1 MIVVVDVAAVIV
13 TIAVA
18 VAVTAIITIAAIII
32 IYCASFVVVG
42 AESEKSTVV
51 EGGEV
56 RFNGKGKKIRKPR
69 TIYSSLQLQALNRR
83 FQQTQYLALPERAE
97 LAASLGLTQTQ
108 VKIWFQN
115 KRSKFKKLM
124 KQGGAALESSALT
137 NGRALSGSS
146 PPVPPVWNTTSAS
159 GKASSGTPGTYIP
172 SYTSWYP
179 SAHQEAMQQPQLM

>member
-1 MIVVVDVAAVIV
+1 M
-13 TIAVA
+13 
-18 VAVTAIITIAAIII
+18 
-32 IYCASFVVVG
+32 
-42 AESEKSTVV
+42 
-51 EGGEV
+51 
-56 RFNGKGKKIRKPR
+56 
-69 TIYSSLQLQALNRR
+69 
-83 FQQTQYLALPERAE
+83 
-97 LAASLGLTQTQ
+97 
-108 VKIWFQN
+108 KIWFQN